1 MDVLS
6 RHDHQFAGLN
16 SDWAISHVQ
25 MDVPSKTLTLS
36 LEFVGTRVV
45 CPECGAECAVQD
57 HAASEA
63 GVTSMPCSFRRH

>member
-6 RHDHQFAGLN
+6 RHYHQLAGLN

-25 MDVPSKTLTLS
+25 LDVQSQTQTLS

-45 CPECGAECAVQD
+45 CPECGAEC
-57 HAASEA
+57 
-63 GVTSMPCSFRRH
+63 SM